1 MGVVLSISSP
11 NNIFEWMAFLA
22 EKYSKMFLQ
31 GTWITLYVAVLGTL
45 GGFVLGY
52 VVGII
57 GDIKIHTEDNPV
69 KKNIIKLVKFICLIY
84 IEIFRGTPMI
94 VQAMIVFFGLRQS
107 GVDINPIP
115 AGIFVTLL
123 NTGAYMS
130 ETVRAGIKSIDVGQ
144 REGALAMGMSP
155 MQTMF
160 FVILPQAFKNII
172 PEMANMFLTN
182 LKMTSVLNV
191 IGVQELFMQAK
202 TVGGT
207 YYKYFEAYLVIALIY
222 LVLCIPINRLFLFM
236 EKKMAGKKD
245 YVLAVEYMEDKQ

>member
-1 MGVVLSISSP
+1 MGALLSISSP
-11 NNIFEWMAFLA
+11 DNIFEWMVFLA

-31 GTWITLYVAVLGTL
+31 GTWITLYVAVLGTIA
-45 GGFVLGY
+45 GFILGY
-52 VVGII
+52 IVGII
-57 GDIKIHTEDNPV
+57 GDIKIHRDDNV
-69 KKNIIKLVKFICLIY
+69 IKKGVINILKFICFIY
-84 IEIFRGTPMI
+84 VEIFRGTPMI
-94 VQAMIVFFGLRQS
+94 VQGMIVFFGMRQ
-107 GVDINPIP
+107 GGINITPIA
-115 AGIFVTLL
+115 AGILVTLL

-155 MQTMF
+155 MQAMLF
-160 FVILPQAFKNII
+160 IILPQAFKNII
-172 PEMANMFLTN
+172 PEMANTFLTN

-207 YYKYFEAYLVIALIY
+207 YYKYFESYLVIAVIY
-222 LVLCIPINRLFLFM
+222 LVLCIIFNRIFLYV
-236 EKKMAGKKD
+236 EKRMAGSRD